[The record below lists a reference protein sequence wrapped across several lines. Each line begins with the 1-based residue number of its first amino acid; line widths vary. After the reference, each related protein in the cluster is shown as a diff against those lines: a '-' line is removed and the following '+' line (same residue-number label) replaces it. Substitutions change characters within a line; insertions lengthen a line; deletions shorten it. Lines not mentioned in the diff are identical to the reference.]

1 MERLDR
7 AHWKQL
13 QSLMQDSVKFV
24 ELLHT
29 IEWEEGLPNEINQS
43 MILIWPLS
51 TSNSLINKWNV

>member
-43 MILIWPLS
+43 MILLL
-51 TSNSLINKWNV
+51 T